1 MRFIKP
7 FAGISNGARLVLL
20 IFLVFFGAMLSVAL
34 AYLAMMAI
42 DGKSAFTDTGMM
54 DNIRFVRV
62 MQIFNQ
68 IGIFIIPPVLLAL
81 LIEARPLEY
90 LGFKK
95 PAGIH
100 ILGTFLLIMSI
111 NPIIGWLM
119 EVNEAMQLPES
130 MQSIEQWMRNSENT
144 ANELVE
150 WILSYTDASSMVINV
165 FMVVLLPAVG
175 EELLFRAVLIRLFN
189 NIFKNIH
196 IAVWVSAIIFSAF
209 HFQFFGFLPRM
220 FLGLFFGYI
229 FIWSGS
235 IWIPIIAH
243 FINNGTVVLITFLNS
258 KGLITESPQEF
269 GTFESPLLLVSS
281 IALTIMIGWLFYRT
295 RNKPMPEELNARQ

>member
-7 FAGISNGARLVLL
+7 FADISNGARLVLL
-20 IFLVFFGAMLSVAL
+20 VCLVFFGALLSVAV
-34 AYLAMMAI
+34 AYLVMMAL
-42 DGKSAFTDTGMM
+42 DGKVTFADPGMM
-54 DNIRFVRV
+54 ENIRFVRV

-68 IGIFIIPPVLLAL
+68 IGIFIFPPVLLAFL
-81 LIEARPLEY
+81 SESRPLEY

-95 PAGIH
+95 PLGVH
-100 ILGTFLLIMSI
+100 ILGTFLLILSI
-111 NPIIGWLM
+111 SPIIGSLM
-119 EVNEAMQLPES
+119 EWNEAMQLPES
-130 MQSIEQWMRNSENT
+130 MKSLEQWMRNSENT

-150 WILSYTDASSMVINV
+150 WILSYTDTSSMVINV
-165 FMVVLLPAVG
+165 FMVVMLPALG

-220 FLGLFFGYI
+220 FLGLVFGYI
-229 FIWSGS
+229 FVWSGS
-235 IWIPIIAH
+235 IWIPILAH

-258 KGLITESPQEF
+258 KGLITESPEEF
-269 GTFESPLLLVSS
+269 GTFESPILLITS
-281 IALTIMIGWLFYRT
+281 IALTILICWLFHKT
-295 RNKPMPEELNARQ
+295 RNKPIAEDVNID